1 MSFKTIA
8 LAGNKV
14 LVRGTDVTGT
24 GGQEVLDSTQ
34 WLELNQKDVHGAAH
48 AKFNEAVEAFFAPIT
63 DAIDELE
70 AAHRIE
76 NAVDPL
82 YYIVKGEAV
91 EAVAGESQEIIELNR
106 DSVILRA
113 IEEGQSDRLVWVNN
127 HIEVTAAPVA
137 SASAAPATQHG
148 CLRERASSARSHVHS
163 CLRSSKRR
171 RSIHLPAQDQP

>member
-14 LVRGTDVTGT
+14 LVRGTDVTGSE
-24 GGQEVLDSTQ
+24 GQEVLDSTQ

-82 YYIVKGEAV
+82 FYVVKGEAV
-91 EAVAGESQEIIELNR
+91 EAVAGEAQEIIELNR

-127 HIEVTAAPVA
+127 HLEVTAAPVA
-137 SASAAPATQHG
+137 SASAAPAG
-148 CLRERASSARSHVHS
+148 E
-163 CLRSSKRR
+163 
-171 RSIHLPAQDQP
+171 